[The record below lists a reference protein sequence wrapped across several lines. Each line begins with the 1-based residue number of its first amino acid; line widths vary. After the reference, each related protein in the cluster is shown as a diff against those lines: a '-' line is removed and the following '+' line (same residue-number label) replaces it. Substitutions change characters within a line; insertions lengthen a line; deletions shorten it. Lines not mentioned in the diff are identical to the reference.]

1 MNFSGM
7 DNLPNQTKIQDDVA
21 IIESYF
27 NCKSSVSVV
36 TMYWL
41 HCLTQEIIT
50 KY

>member
-7 DNLPNQTKIQDDVA
+7 DNLSNQTNIQDDVA

-27 NCKSSVSVV
+27 NFKSSVSVV
-36 TMYWL
+36 TMAWL
-41 HCLTQEIIT
+41 HCLRQEIIT